1 MDFLNNFS
9 SDLFNQS
16 DIDLINEKVENNM
29 AILLGNNNYMDI
41 DDELEDLNFKLTNML
56 DDSQLKILEKFLY
69 TKNRAKEY
77 ENCLAYY
84 IGLQAGKN
92 INKMK

>member
-1 MDFLNNFS
+1 MDFSNDFS
-9 SDLFNQS
+9 DNLFSQS
-16 DIDLINEKVENNM
+16 DIDLIDEKVENNM
-29 AILLGNNNYMDI
+29 AILLANNDYMDI

-56 DDSQLKILEKFLY
+56 DDSQLKILKEYLY
-69 TKNRAKEY
+69 TENKAKTY

-92 INKMK
+92 INRIK